1 MTNSK
6 TPQLLKDFV
15 EQEPGILNLY
25 VYGSQV
31 YGTVNPQ
38 SDYDFICVIQDSSF
52 LANKEYITKLEQ
64 FGDFNFFIANE
75 FDNLVKQHEITAL
88 ECLFLDSQFILKEKQ
103 LFSFDLNLPQLRHAI
118 SSKSSN
124 SWVKSK
130 KKFIV
135 EEDFNPYIGK
145 KSAFHSLRILNFGTQ
160 IAKHHKIIDYS
171 SANHY
176 FDEIMKLN
184 SWDDN
189 NHQFKSIYNSLSTEF
204 KLVAPK
210 EINLITNNKVKP

>member
-6 TPQLLKDFV
+6 TPQLLKDFI
-15 EQEPGILNLY
+15 EQEPSILNLY

-31 YGTVNPQ
+31 YGTVNSQ
-38 SDYDFICVIQDSSF
+38 SDFDFICIIQDSSF
-52 LANKEYITKLEQ
+52 LENKEYIAKLEK
-64 FGDFNFFIANE
+64 FGDFNFFTANE

-103 LFSFDLNLPQLRHAI
+103 SFSFDLNLPQLRHAI

-160 IAKHHKIIDYS
+160 IAKYQRILNYS
-171 SANHY
+171 SANNY
-176 FDEIMKLN
+176 FDDIMNLN
-184 SWDDN
+184 SWDDI
-189 NHQFKSIYNSLSTEF
+189 NHQFKSVYNSLSTEF

-210 EINLITNNKVKP
+210 EITLITNNKVKP

>member
-6 TPQLLKDFV
+6 TPQLLKDFI
-15 EQEPGILNLY
+15 EQEPIILNLY

-31 YGTVNPQ
+31 YGTVNSQ
-38 SDYDFICVIQDSSF
+38 SDFDFICIIQDSSF
-52 LANKEYITKLEQ
+52 LENKEYIAKLEK
-64 FGDFNFFIANE
+64 FGDFNFFTANE

-103 LFSFDLNLPQLRHAI
+103 SFSFDLNLPQLRHAI

-184 SWDDN
+184 SWDDI
-189 NHQFKSIYNSLSTEF
+189 NHQFKSVYNSLSTEF

-210 EINLITNNKVKP
+210 EITLITNNKVKP

>member
-6 TPQLLKDFV
+6 TPQHLKDFI
-15 EQEPGILNLY
+15 EQEPSILNLY

-31 YGTVNPQ
+31 YGTVNSQ
-38 SDYDFICVIQDSSF
+38 SDFDFICIIQDSSF
-52 LANKEYITKLEQ
+52 LENKEYIAKLEK
-64 FGDFNFFIANE
+64 FGDFNFFTANE

-103 LFSFDLNLPQLRHAI
+103 SFSFDLNLPQLRHAI

-160 IAKHHKIIDYS
+160 IAKYQRILNYS
-171 SANHY
+171 SANNY
-176 FDEIMKLN
+176 FDDIMNLN
-184 SWDDN
+184 SWDDI
-189 NHQFKSIYNSLSTEF
+189 NHQFKSVYNSLSTEF

-210 EINLITNNKVKP
+210 EITLITNNKVKP